1 MTTANHKTTYTLLRT
16 KQGTF
21 KVRFEWDARGRAY
34 LVTVPSLPGAITFG
48 TSLQEAKKMARDV
61 IELHCECLV
70 DEGHLVIDDTKR
82 LVNPKGTI
90 VKSLLS
96 TVAFA

>member
-1 MTTANHKTTYTLLRT
+1 MARTTTKITYTNLHT

-21 KVRFEWDARGRAY
+21 KVKFEWDARDRAY
-34 LVTVPSLPGAITFG
+34 LVTIPSLPGAITFG

-70 DEGHLVIDDTKR
+70 EEGNLVIDDEKR
-82 LVNPKGTI
+82 LVNPKGAM

-96 TVAFA
+96 ATAFA

>member
-1 MTTANHKTTYTLLRT
+1 MSVLQRKTKYVLLET

-21 KVRFEWDARGRAY
+21 KVKFAWDASDRAY
-34 LVTVPSLPGAITFG
+34 LVIIPSLPGAVTFG
-48 TSLQEAKKMARDV
+48 TSFLEAKKMAKEV

-82 LVNPKGTI
+82 LVNPKGAV
-90 VKSLLS
+90 VKSLRPAS
-96 TVAFA
+96 VA

>member
-1 MTTANHKTTYTLLRT
+1 MTARHGKATYALLET

-21 KVRFEWDARGRAY
+21 KVKLEWDAGDRAY
-34 LVTVPSLPGAITFG
+34 LVTVPSLPGVVTFG
-48 TSLQEAKKMARDV
+48 TSLKDAKKMAKEA

-82 LVNPKGTI
+82 LVNPKGAI
-90 VKSLLS
+90 VKSLRP
-96 TVAFA
+96 VYFA